1 MFDQLDDPD
10 GFEVDAEFFA
20 GTSRRLS
27 RRRQRRAA
35 VRMAGA
41 AACAAIA
48 IPGLLSLHEG
58 HRVIGTRRPDVP
70 ETDVSIGDTSS
81 TDSSEE
87 STSTPSA
94 PSDTFPLAS
103 AAATNILIVGSDT
116 NPCAASGSTGSTPG
130 GGRTDTIMVL
140 RLDPSNARA
149 AVLSFPR
156 DLWVDIPG
164 MGQGRINVAFTTNDP
179 QRLIDTLW
187 QDFGVPVDHFIQ
199 VDFCAFTK
207 LIDALGGVHVP
218 LPYAV
223 RDDAT
228 GLNAGPGCTLFS
240 GEAALAYVRS
250 RHFQYLDTA
259 GQWREDPSADLGRIA
274 RQQDLLRRTL
284 SDAIAGGVFRPS
296 VIRALYE
303 SFMDD
308 LVVDTGLT
316 IDKLIEL
323 LGAARNLT
331 PRDIRGYQIEAT
343 GRVIAGSDVLVWNK
357 DSPEVQATLDIFRG
371 SVPMRGPLRDDSSGV
386 VETTPAGSAV
396 APPDSVPSPS
406 MIAPDP
412 NIEC

>member
-10 GFEVDAEFFA
+10 GFDVDAAFFA
-20 GTSRRLS
+20 ETSRRLG

-41 AACAAIA
+41 AACVAIA
-48 IPGLLSLHEG
+48 VPGFFSLHED
-58 HRVIGTRRPDVP
+58 HRVIGTSPTDVT
-70 ETDVSIGDTSS
+70 ETDVSLATTSS
-81 TDSSEE
+81 TDSSEV
-87 STSTPSA
+87 STSTSIPS
-94 PSDTFPLAS
+94 SDTFPPAS
-103 AAATNILIVGSDT
+103 AAATNILVVGADA
-116 NPCAASGSTGSTPG
+116 NPCAASGSVGSTPA

-164 MGQGRINVAFTTNDP
+164 MGKGRINAAFTTNDP

-187 QDFGVPVDHFIQ
+187 QNFGVSVDHFIQ

-207 LIDALGGVHVP
+207 LIDALGGVDVP

-223 RDDAT
+223 RDEST
-228 GLNAGPGCTLFS
+228 GLNAGPGCTSFS
-240 GEAALAYVRS
+240 GQAALAYVRS
-250 RHFQYLDTA
+250 RHFEYLDTS
-259 GQWREDPSADLGRIA
+259 GQWREDASADLGRIG

-284 SDAIAGGVFRPS
+284 SDAMAGGVFRPS
-296 VIRALYE
+296 VIRALY
-303 SFMDD
+303 SAFADD

-323 LGAARNLT
+323 LGAARNVT

-343 GRVIAGSDVLVWNK
+343 GRIIAGADVLVWNK

-371 SVPMRGPLRDDSSGV
+371 VVAMQSPPRADGNGV
-386 VETTPAGSAV
+386 VETRPSGSAT
-396 APPDSVPSPS
+396 APTNSNPSTS
-406 MIAPDP
+406 MIVPDP